1 MEELTVDQLKAMQP
15 GVFAKGEIAN
25 STDGIY
31 MTDERR
37 GDTLVWV
44 AKRGGMHDWAIY
56 AAWKEQGYGFALSNG
71 QKIATEKYIRKLV
84 PCTDEAF
91 KLYRQ

>member
-15 GVFAKGEIAN
+15 GVFAKGEVAN
-25 STDGIY
+25 SPDGAY
-31 MTDERR
+31 MTDQRP

-44 AKRGGMHDWAIY
+44 AKRGGMHDWCIY
-56 AAWKEQGYGFALSNG
+56 CAWKEQGYGFALSNG
-71 QKIATEKYIRKLV
+71 QKMITEKYIRKLV

-91 KLYRQ
+91 NLYRT